1 MMLTSF
7 LNGRPTWI
15 IQNGIKSKISD
26 RSVNSHL
33 VNFKPFFFPV
43 FFNCYKIR
51 EVENNL
57 VKAYQVLAIGDVG
70 RTLRQLLAKET
81 LTLPVGICHQG
92 R

>member
-1 MMLTSF
+1 M
-7 LNGRPTWI
+7 
-15 IQNGIKSKISD
+15 QNGIKSKISD

-33 VNFKPFFFPV
+33 VNFEPFFFFFSPV

-81 LTLPVGICHQG
+81 LTMPVGICHQG